1 MQTFFYFA
9 YGSNLLSHRLLAR
22 CPSARV
28 ISIATTDD
36 WTVQFTKPGGDG
48 SGKAGLVEQSGALH
62 PGVVY
67 EIASDEMPDSRPRRG
82 CWPRLRAN

>member
-36 WTVQFTKPGGDG
+36 WTVKFTKPGGDG
-48 SGKAGLVEQSGALH
+48 SGKAGLVEQRRRT
-62 PGVVY
+62 P
-67 EIASDEMPDSRPRRG
+67 PRR
-82 CWPRLRAN
+82 RLRDCVSP